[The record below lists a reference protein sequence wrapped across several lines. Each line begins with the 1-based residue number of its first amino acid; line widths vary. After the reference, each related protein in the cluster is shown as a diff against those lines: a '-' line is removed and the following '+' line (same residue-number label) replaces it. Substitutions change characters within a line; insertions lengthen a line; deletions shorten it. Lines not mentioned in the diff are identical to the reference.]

1 MPMNRRE
8 FMAVAGGAAVGAWAL
23 AAGPILA
30 EESKGQ
36 AVKFGFCGDP
46 AQGAVYKEAGC
57 DYVEGAVQSVLKP
70 MDATWVAPVARDA
83 LALPLESYNSFLP
96 ATLKITG
103 PDVDLE
109 KLKAYAT
116 RACERAKAM
125 GSSIIVWGSGP
136 ARKIPDGWPREK
148 AEEQYVAA
156 LRVAG
161 PIAKKSGLVLALE
174 SLPSSETNIANTTV
188 ETYGHIRKAG
198 AEGIALMVDLR
209 HFTTMKEPLENL
221 DTLRGQFVHAHVGNP
236 QTDGEALRSQLARL
250 KAGGY
255 NGRMSIEHGIK
266 DAKRELKP
274 AIEALRRIWAE
285 A

>member
-1 MPMNRRE
+1 MNRRE
-8 FMAVAGGAAVGAWAL
+8 FLAVAGGAAVGAWAL
-23 AAGPILA
+23 AAGPIPA
-30 EESKGQ
+30 DEAKGQ
-36 AVKFGFCGDP
+36 GIRFGFCGDP

-57 DYVEGAVQSVLKP
+57 DYVEGGVQSFLKP
-70 MDATWVAPVARDA
+70 MDETWVPAVARDA
-83 LALPLESYNSFLP
+83 LALPLESYNTFLP

-125 GSSIIVWGSGP
+125 GSSVIVWGSGP
-136 ARKIPDGWPREK
+136 ARKIPDGWPRDK

-161 PIAKKSGLVLALE
+161 PIAKRNGLVLALE
-174 SLPSSETNIANTTV
+174 PLPSSETNIANTTI
-188 ETYGHIRKAG
+188 ETFGHIRKAG

-221 DTLRGQFVHAHVGNP
+221 DTLKGQFVHAHVGNP
-236 QTDGEALRSQLARL
+236 QSDPAVLRSQMVRL
-250 KAGGY
+250 KAGGFCA
-255 NGRMSIEHGIK
+255 RMSIEGGVK
-266 DAKRELKP
+266 DVKKELKP
-274 AIEALRRIWAE
+274 AIEMLRKIWAE